1 MKKSKTWQLAII
13 ILIVLAA
20 LYVDLNIEHSDYVKN
35 LLFWRP
41 ASQRDIALRFG
52 LDLQGGLQTLLTADV
67 PAGQEPDAALME
79 ATRLI
84 IEKRAKGLVLTKP
97 TVQTLGEH
105 HIIVDLPGFG
115 GLRQTIDTIQAT
127 GVVEFIDAGT
137 LSMAPGTIVETTL
150 ELPVEEPAAPVTP
163 TAPSSRIF
171 TTVLS
176 NNDLEAIML
185 HQTGSNEYNISFA
198 LTEQATPGF
207 TTFTAG
213 HSGQYLCVAIDKE
226 VISCAFLPDS
236 PLEGGG
242 GIPVFLS
249 DAGAQRVDV
258 LLRYGSLPVPM
269 QVEELETIGP
279 ALGETAVEQGGR
291 AAVIGLIA
299 VLIFL
304 PLHYR
309 LPGLLADLA
318 FLVFALLSLA
328 LCKLIPLP
336 LTLPSITGF
345 AIAALLATGA
355 HLSILERLREEMR
368 AGRPPSRAVEDGFSR
383 AWPSIRNVHLILLAL
398 SIATWYTGATT
409 SADFIFWLGVTLL
422 VGVLTSLFVTMVV
435 TRVFIRSAFDAARE
449 WLSERQWLLGI

>member
-1 MKKSKTWQLAII
+1 MKKSKTWQLAVIV
-13 ILIVLAA
+13 LIVLAA
-20 LYVDLNIEHSDYVKN
+20 LYVDLNIGHSDYVKN
-35 LLFWRP
+35 LIFWRP

-52 LDLQGGLQTLLTADV
+52 LDLQGGIQTLLTANV
-67 PAGQEPDAALME
+67 PAGQEPDAASLE

-84 IEKRAKGLVLTKP
+84 IEKRAQSLLLTTP
-97 TVQTLGEH
+97 VVQTLNER
-105 HIIVDLPGFG
+105 HIIVDLPGSG
-115 GLRQTIDTIQAT
+115 GLRQTIDTLQAT
-127 GVVEFIDAGT
+127 GVVEFIDAGA
-137 LSMAPGTIVETTL
+137 LSMPPGTIVETTL
-150 ELPVEEPAAPVTP
+150 GGPSTEEPTAPVTP
-163 TAPSSRIF
+163 TARIF

-176 NNDLEAIML
+176 NDDLAAIML
-185 HQTGSNEYNISFA
+185 RQTGTNQYNISFA

-207 TTFTAG
+207 TIFTAG

-279 ALGETAVEQGGR
+279 ALGETAVQQGGR
-291 AAVIGLIA
+291 AAIIGLIA
-299 VLIFL
+299 VLVFL
-304 PLHYR
+304 LLNYR

-318 FLVFALLSLA
+318 MLVLVLFNIA

-345 AIAALLATGA
+345 AMAALLATGA
-355 HLSILERLREEMR
+355 HLSILERVREEMR
-368 AGRPPSRAVEDGFSR
+368 AGRPLPRAVENGFSR
-383 AWPSIRNVHLILLAL
+383 AWSSIRNGHLTFLAL
-398 SIATWYTGATT
+398 SIAMWYTGATT
-409 SADFIFWLGVTLL
+409 SADLFLWLGVTLL
-422 VGVLTSLFVTMVV
+422 VGVLTSLLVTMVV
-435 TRVFIRSAFDAARE
+435 TRVFIRSAFEAGRE